1 MTPRRIEYAPR
12 YFRRL
17 EDIRDRVAADNPA
30 AAARLVQ
37 RIRTA
42 VDRLAASPAI
52 GRPGRVADTRE
63 LVISGTPYIVPYR
76 VNGDVVEVISV
87 LHSAQRWPDRFPETG

>member
-1 MTPRRIEYAPR
+1 MTPRRLEYSPR

-17 EDIRDRVAADNPA
+17 EDIRERIAADNPA
-30 AAARLVQ
+30 ATVRMIE

-42 VDRLAASPAI
+42 VERLAAFPAI

-63 LVISGTPYIVPYR
+63 LVIPDTPHIVPYR
-76 VNGDVVEVISV
+76 VQDDAAQIITV
-87 LHSAQRWPDRFPETG
+87 LHSAQRWPDRFL